1 MALIP
6 DSFLTELQ
14 YRADAESIIRSYVQ
28 LKRSGR
34 TLKGLC
40 PFHGERT
47 PSFFVYPETQ
57 SFYCFGCGAGGGVIN
72 FIQRIENLGFVEA
85 VNFLAQRVGL
95 PMPEETDDTAGR
107 LRLRILEANREA
119 ARHFFKN
126 LSGEGGHQALDY
138 LRSRGLMA
146 GTIRRFGLG
155 YAPESWQG
163 LTDHLKHRGFT
174 EDELVAAGLTA
185 RGESG
190 RCYDVFRGRVMF
202 PIIDLRGA
210 VVAFGGRLMGEAKG
224 PKYLNTND
232 TPAFKKSRNLYALNM
247 AKSHKGDQLILAE
260 GYMDVIAL
268 HQAGFGNAVATLGT
282 ALTPEQARLIS
293 QYAAEVVIA
302 YDADTA
308 GRRATRRAADLF
320 DQIGLRVRVLEL
332 EGAKDPDDYIKKR
345 GKERFAQLLS
355 GSQSATEYEI
365 ARLREQHDL
374 NSGEGKISFVQAFCQ
389 LMATLRSPVETD
401 VYVSMIAGELGI
413 AKEAI
418 LASIADI
425 KSRKQREQAK
435 KIDRD
440 LHIFA
445 EETPSRREDPKRAI
459 HRRAAVAE
467 DRLIRLMMKNPDYA
481 ERVAE
486 QMSAHEA
493 VTELNGRIFKAV
505 FDKIAAGE
513 TLHMASLSASL
524 DQAATRHLSWLLA
537 TGDGV
542 AEGLTEA
549 LDYVNTIK
557 AERARAERDPT
568 ESDSKELQD
577 YIDTLKKI
585 KRQSGGNQY
594 GK

>member
-210 VVAFGGRLMGEAKG
+210 VVAFGGRLMGEAKAQI
-224 PKYLNTND
+224 P
-232 TPAFKKSRNLYALNM
+232 
-247 AKSHKGDQLILAE
+247 Q
-260 GYMDVIAL
+260 
-268 HQAGFGNAVATLGT
+268 HQRH
-282 ALTPEQARLIS
+282 P
-293 QYAAEVVIA
+293 
-302 YDADTA
+302 
-308 GRRATRRAADLF
+308 
-320 DQIGLRVRVLEL
+320 GL
-332 EGAKDPDDYIKKR
+332 
-345 GKERFAQLLS
+345 
-355 GSQSATEYEI
+355 
-365 ARLREQHDL
+365 
-374 NSGEGKISFVQAFCQ
+374 
-389 LMATLRSPVETD
+389 
-401 VYVSMIAGELGI
+401 
-413 AKEAI
+413 
-418 LASIADI
+418 
-425 KSRKQREQAK
+425 
-435 KIDRD
+435 
-440 LHIFA
+440 
-445 EETPSRREDPKRAI
+445 
-459 HRRAAVAE
+459 
-467 DRLIRLMMKNPDYA
+467 
-481 ERVAE
+481 
-486 QMSAHEA
+486 
-493 VTELNGRIFKAV
+493 
-505 FDKIAAGE
+505 
-513 TLHMASLSASL
+513 
-524 DQAATRHLSWLLA
+524 
-537 TGDGV
+537 
-542 AEGLTEA
+542 
-549 LDYVNTIK
+549 
-557 AERARAERDPT
+557 
-568 ESDSKELQD
+568 
-577 YIDTLKKI
+577 
-585 KRQSGGNQY
+585 
-594 GK
+594 